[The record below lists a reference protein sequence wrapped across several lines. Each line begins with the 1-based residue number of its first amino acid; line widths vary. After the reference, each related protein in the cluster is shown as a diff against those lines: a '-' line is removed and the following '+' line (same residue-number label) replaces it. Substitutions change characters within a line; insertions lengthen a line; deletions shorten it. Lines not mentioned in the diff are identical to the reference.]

1 MLGLGTGIIRSTLRS
16 PIVYYNSDFSSDTN
30 GWTAWSVQ
38 DSASDLTLSANANPY
53 TDLGGSAPNSSGWL
67 KGVYGV
73 NQTNQ
78 SGIQIDVSDSPIS
91 VDTVSG
97 DIWSTTGD
105 LYIADGSD
113 WSSFSSTIAYR
124 IQVSNRIAIQ
134 IGGATPG
141 QVVNFSALNKTST
154 SSIDTA
160 IINFSSSQFPQ
171 DGAIFY
177 VKNINITIYS

>member
-1 MLGLGTGIIRSTLRS
+1 MLGLGTGIIRSALRS
-16 PIVYYNSDFSSDTN
+16 PIVYYNSDFSSDAN

-97 DIWSTTGD
+97 DIWNITGD
-105 LYIADGSD
+105 LYIDCSGFKRLLIGNNNFKS
-113 WSSFSSTIAYR
+113 YENELL
-124 IQVSNRIAIQ
+124 VNRAITFN
-134 IGGATPG
+134 IED
-141 QVVNFSALNKTST
+141 K
-154 SSIDTA
+154 
-160 IINFSSSQFPQ
+160 II
-171 DGAIFY
+171 
-177 VKNINITIYS
+177 KL

>member
-1 MLGLGTGIIRSTLRS
+1 MLGLGTGIIRSALRS
-16 PIVYYNSDFSSDTN
+16 PIVYYNSDFSSDAN

-97 DIWSTTGD
+97 DIWNITGD

-113 WSSFSSTIAYR
+113 WSSFSSTIAWR
-124 IQVSNRIAIQ
+124 IQTSNSITIQ
-134 IGGATPG
+134 SAATPG
-141 QVVNFSALNKTST
+141 QVVNFSVSRTPTGST
-154 SSIDTA
+154 DTA
-160 IINFSSSQFPQ
+160 RIIFGNSQFPQ

-177 VKNINITIYS
+177 VKNINITIYRP